1 MTDVRLSWSIRA
13 GALELNPTAGVNNL
27 SGRAY
32 VGAVT
37 INGFGGRVIEPAPG
51 RNGYLG
57 LEVRYQAR

>member
-1 MTDVRLSWSIRA
+1 VPVGRMVLTPA
-13 GALELNPTAGVNNL
+13 AGVNNL
-27 SGRAY
+27 FDRGY